1 MPFEKGAHYNNLI
14 NLAIYMVVKEI
25 YNEESLLIRITEG
38 DSNAF
43 SILFH
48 QNKNKVYT
56 YAIKVLQSE
65 LYAEEVVQDVFMK
78 IWINREA
85 LLGIDNFGGYLR
97 IMTRNHAL
105 TALKKIALENQINS
119 SKFKNWSE
127 AHSDTENNITFR
139 ETRVILDK
147 AIDRLTPQQKVIYTL
162 CHEQGLKYNEVAQK
176 LNISPLT
183 VKTHMGNALQ
193 SIRVFL
199 LKNADLISLFVFIM
213 LKNKYL

>member
-1 MPFEKGAHYNNLI
+1 ME
-14 NLAIYMVVKEI
+14 VKAI
-25 YNEESLLIRITEG
+25 YNEEDLLIRIMEG

-48 QNKNKVYT
+48 QYKNKVYA

-65 LYAEEVVQDVFMK
+65 VYAEEVVQDVFMK

-85 LLGIDNFGGYLR
+85 LLGIENFGAYLR
-97 IMTRNHAL
+97 VMTRNHAL
-105 TALKKIALENQINS
+105 TSLKKIALENQINS

-127 AHSDTENNITFR
+127 AHSDTENNIAFK

-147 AIDRLTPQQKVIYTL
+147 AIDHLTPQQKLIYTL

-193 SIRVFL
+193 SIRLFL
-199 LKNADLISLFVFIM
+199 LKNADLATFLLFIV
-213 LKNKYL
+213 LKSKIL

>member
-1 MPFEKGAHYNNLI
+1 
-14 NLAIYMVVKEI
+14 MVVKEI

-43 SILFH
+43 NILFH

-147 AIDRLTPQQKVIYTL
+147 AIDHLTPQQKVIYTL

-193 SIRVFL
+193 SIRRFL
-199 LKNADLISLFVFIM
+199 LKNADIASLIVFIM
-213 LKNKYL
+213 LKNNHL